1 MWRVGSALR
10 TLNCEQFFIVF
21 HFSTK
26 LSSLVWHSFQIQQTT
41 HISSFPKYTAN
52 TDSSRYLQF
61 SSLCPGYHFSSA
73 PPGDSGS
80 AFCQTHSPSSLGRT
94 KHSHLCSH
102 NALHVTSLQNVRCIG
117 SPLAISFPSLEAIPL
132 HTAFL
137 ISWFSLQSRSIFS
150 SFVRIQVVSVIH
162 ISYTRKMQ
170 CALII
175 VCCFSKKM
183 WLPKPNRQCPW
194 PLNEMFQRTTVLK
207 MPPCTEELLWEWNL
221 VDEDK
226 QLSTDVYSQHIWHQ
240 ILHVF
245 SNTTSPTLQHQLGIS
260 YNSIHFWPYSIRS
273 YNIRTQSY
281 KTVPNSNTS
290 PRLST
295 ILLNSQL

>member
-1 MWRVGSALR
+1 MSY
-10 TLNCEQFFIVF
+10 
-21 HFSTK
+21 K
-26 LSSLVWHSFQIQQTT
+26 LSQPRSNSSPHSLPHFLVFTPKSVHFFQL
-41 HISSFPKYTAN
+41 
-52 TDSSRYLQF
+52 R
-61 SSLCPGYHFSSA
+61 
-73 PPGDSGS
+73 
-80 AFCQTHSPSSLGRT
+80 
-94 KHSHLCSH
+94 
-102 NALHVTSLQNVRCIG
+102 QN
-117 SPLAISFPSLEAIPL
+117 S
-132 HTAFL
+132 
-137 ISWFSLQSRSIFS
+137 
-150 SFVRIQVVSVIH
+150 SVIH

-226 QLSTDVYSQHIWHQ
+226 QLSTDVYSQHILHQ

-273 YNIRTQSY
+273 RNIRTQSY
-281 KTVPNSNTS
+281 KTVSNSNTS
-290 PRLST
+290 PRLSS